1 MGSSRVNLGHASH
14 QHLCSWGP
22 GLGVYGTPSSGPCSP
37 PQHCRGM
44 QHCTCMGTLQ
54 HHLCHTWATGAWAH
68 PRLLSQ
74 SEMPRHGHVC
84 PWHHC
89 TPSVTH
95 CGMGRGLSQAH
106 PCTARCAH
114 AESRPLQRQLRQTS
128 SGTQRPRGTHLHKQH
143 SSSFPTARGA
153 DKQPRSHPYVSSSLP
168 PIAVC
173 AQREWAV
180 RRAPIC
186 ACPLPCL
193 DFPEHRLCWGRAG

>member
-1 MGSSRVNLGHASH
+1 MPATSTSAAGDRG
-14 QHLCSWGP
+14 WG
-22 GLGVYGTPSSGPCSP
+22 
-37 PQHCRGM
+37 
-44 QHCTCMGTLQ
+44 CMGTQ
-54 HHLCHTWATGAWAH
+54 AQDRAAPHSIVGGCSIAHAWAPCNTIYATPGPQVPGH
-68 PRLLSQ
+68 IHGCCPSQ
-74 SEMPRHGHVC
+74 RC
-84 PWHHC
+84 PDMDTCLWHHC
-89 TPSVTH
+89 THSVTH

-153 DKQPRSHPYVSSSLP
+153 DKQPRSHPYISSSLP

-180 RRAPIC
+180 RRTPIC
-186 ACPLPCL
+186 AWPLPCL
-193 DFPEHRLCWGRAG
+193 DFPEHWLCWGRAE